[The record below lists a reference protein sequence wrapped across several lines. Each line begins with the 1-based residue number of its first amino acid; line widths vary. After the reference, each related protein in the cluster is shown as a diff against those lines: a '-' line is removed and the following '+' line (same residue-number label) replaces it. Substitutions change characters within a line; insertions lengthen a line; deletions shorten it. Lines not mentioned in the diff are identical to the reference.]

1 MNSIKVFNSP
11 EFGEVRTI
19 EINGEAWFVGKDAA
33 TALGYSDT
41 AKAIRVH
48 VDEEDKQIF
57 KVDEMATLKTSNY
70 GAYIIN
76 ESGLYSL
83 ILSSK
88 LPTAKR
94 FKHWITSEVLPAI
107 RKQGM
112 YATSE
117 TVQRIINDPNFL
129 IGVLTELQKEQAK
142 NKVLTEKIE
151 ADKPL
156 TEFAEAV
163 GRSRNAIL
171 IGDLAKLLRQNGI
184 DTGQK
189 RLFAW
194 LRDNDY
200 LISRKGSSHNMPEQ
214 WAMESGLFIIRES
227 VVKFSD
233 GTEHTRKTTMVTG
246 KGQLYFI
253 NLFCGSDDEEDEDGD
268 ELLVGFLESDD

>member
-1 MNSIKVFNSP
+1 MNSIQIFNNP
-11 EFGEVRTI
+11 EFGEVRTL
-19 EINGEAWFVGKDAA
+19 EINGEAWFVAKDVA
-33 TALGYSDT
+33 TILGY
-41 AKAIRVH
+41 AKPLNAIAAH
-48 VDEEDKQIF
+48 VDGDDSLKQGLIDSMGR
-57 KVDEMATLKTSNY
+57 VQDTIL
-70 GAYIIN
+70 IN
-76 ESGLYSL
+76 ESGVFSL

-88 LPTAKR
+88 LPDAKR

-107 RKQGM
+107 HKYGM
-112 YATSE
+112 YATPQA
-117 TVQRIINDPNFL
+117 VQRIINDPNFL
-129 IGVLTELQKEQAK
+129 IGVLSELQKTKKQNQILE
-142 NKVLTEKIE
+142 EKIE
-151 ADKPL
+151 EDKPL

-184 DTGQK
+184 NTGQN

-194 LRDNDY
+194 LREHDY

-214 WAMESGLFIIRES
+214 WAMESGLFIVKES

-253 NLFCGSDDEEDEDGD
+253 NLFCGSDGEEDED
-268 ELLVGFLESDD
+268 EEEEIIGFLASDD

>member
-1 MNSIKVFNSP
+1 
-11 EFGEVRTI
+11 
-19 EINGEAWFVGKDAA
+19 
-33 TALGYSDT
+33 
-41 AKAIRVH
+41 
-48 VDEEDKQIF
+48 
-57 KVDEMATLKTSNY
+57 
-70 GAYIIN
+70 
-76 ESGLYSL
+76 
-83 ILSSK
+83 
-88 LPTAKR
+88 
-94 FKHWITSEVLPAI
+94 
-107 RKQGM
+107 
-112 YATSE
+112 
-117 TVQRIINDPNFL
+117 DPNFL

-214 WAMESGLFIIRES
+214 WAMESGLFIIKES

>member
-1 MNSIKVFNSP
+1 MNSIQIFNNP
-11 EFGEVRTI
+11 EFGEVRTL
-19 EINGEAWFVGKDAA
+19 EINGEAWFVGKDVA

-48 VDEEDKQIF
+48 VDEDDKQIF

-83 ILSSK
+83 ILFSK
-88 LPTAKR
+88 KPDAKR

-107 RKQGM
+107 HKYGM
-112 YATSE
+112 YATPE

-129 IGVLTELQKEQAK
+129 IGVLTELQKTKKQNQLLE
-142 NKVLTEKIE
+142 EKIE
-151 ADKPL
+151 EDKPL

-184 DTGQK
+184 NTGQN

-194 LRDNDY
+194 LRENDY

-214 WAMESGLFIIRES
+214 WAMESGLFIVKES

-253 NLFCGSDDEEDEDGD
+253 NLFCGSDGEEDED
-268 ELLVGFLESDD
+268 EEEEIIGFLASDD